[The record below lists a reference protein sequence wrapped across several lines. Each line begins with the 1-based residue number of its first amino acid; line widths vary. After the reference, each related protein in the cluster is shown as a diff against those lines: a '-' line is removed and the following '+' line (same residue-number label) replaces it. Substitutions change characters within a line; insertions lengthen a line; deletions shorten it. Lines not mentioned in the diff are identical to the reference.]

1 MYMYRIVYVPIPE
14 RQARLQIT
22 EVLDVGND
30 AYKYDY
36 ASHLS
41 FSNEREA
48 GLYAIR
54 LAQAHRKEYVGKFK
68 NESGILDFDW

>member
-1 MYMYRIVYVPIPE
+1 MYMYRIVYIPIPNM
-14 RQARLQIT
+14 QGRLQIA
-22 EVLDVGND
+22 EMDVGND
-30 AYKYDY
+30 EYKYDY